1 MRKIIIFILLAHL
14 LMASTCRNKATQK
27 NTIIVENRIDK
38 EVFLFLQN
46 IKYDFGVEFNE
57 KTKKAITANYNISPL
72 SKKKMFYTPFC
83 MKDSWESVVIGDTL
97 EILVFSRDTLE
108 KDKTLEELVSDKS
121 YIRKIKRT
129 YNQLISDSCKVVI
142 E

>member
-1 MRKIIIFILLAHL
+1 MRKIVIFILLAHL
-14 LMASTCRNKATQK
+14 LLANRCVTKEMRN
-27 NTIIVENRIDK
+27 NTITVDNQLNQ
-38 EVFLFLQN
+38 EVFLLPYK
-46 IKYDFGVEFNE
+46 IKYDYYNMED
-57 KTKKAITANYNISPL
+57 TKAGIISNYDISSL
-72 SKKKMFYTPFC
+72 SEKKMFYTPFC
-83 MKDSWESVVIGDTL
+83 MKDYWEDTVVGDTL

>member
-14 LMASTCRNKATQK
+14 LLANRCVTKEMRN
-27 NTIIVENRIDK
+27 NTITVDNQLNQ
-38 EVFLFLQN
+38 EVFLLPYK
-46 IKYDFGVEFNE
+46 IKYDYYNMED
-57 KTKKAITANYNISPL
+57 TKAGIISNYDISPL
-72 SKKKMFYTPFC
+72 SEKKMFYTPFC
-83 MKDSWESVVIGDTL
+83 MKDYWEDIVVGDTL

-108 KDKTLEELVSDKS
+108 KGKTLEELVSDKS
-121 YIRKIKRT
+121 YVRKIKRT

>member
-14 LMASTCRNKATQK
+14 LLANRCVTKEMRN
-27 NTIIVENRIDK
+27 NTITVDNQLNQ
-38 EVFLFLQN
+38 EVFLLPYK
-46 IKYDFGVEFNE
+46 IKYDYYNMED
-57 KTKKAITANYNISPL
+57 TKAGIISNYDTSPL
-72 SKKKMFYTPFC
+72 SEKKMFYTPFC
-83 MKDSWESVVIGDTL
+83 MKDYWEDTVVGDTL
-97 EILVFSRDTLE
+97 EILVFTRDTLE

-142 E
+142 K